1 MESVTNLIEIK
12 SNASLKMSPDGDF
25 FRAWVDFHR
34 PIHELTKREMDV
46 LAAFLKKRWELSK
59 KIKDEEALDR
69 YLMDEEVRTQIAEE
83 CSMKMRHLRV
93 TLSAFR
99 KRGILVNEKFITTLL
114 PTITKEGV
122 GLMIYFNFKNEQ
134 PFVKL
139 GPQASRQKSPHQS

>member
-139 GPQASRQKSPHQS
+139 GPQASRQKSQHQS